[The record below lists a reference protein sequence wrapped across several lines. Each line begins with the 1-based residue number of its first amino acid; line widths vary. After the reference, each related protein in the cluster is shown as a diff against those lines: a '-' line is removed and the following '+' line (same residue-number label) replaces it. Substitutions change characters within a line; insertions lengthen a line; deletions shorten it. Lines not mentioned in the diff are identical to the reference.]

1 MQNYE
6 NGQETLKNF
15 KKSLNLECFEN
26 PNAKDKENQHD
37 KELVSYLYEP
47 SDKEDD
53 DDVSKRLSK
62 KQREKWSQVAF
73 RLSLLSVFTSVVF
86 SLASF
91 LVSYQ
96 TDSSSVFAS
105 AFDALLGTVSSI
117 AVAWRFRDLLNGGT
131 LGRKRERIATAG
143 IGVGFVATGIA
154 TVADSIIHLV
164 DNTHP
169 CKTNEMLIIL
179 TCSLVAFLTLS
190 YCQKCLSKKLDSQSL
205 RAASADNALAAAMS
219 FGILIS
225 TFVYQSDKKLW
236 WLDHSI
242 ALILGVISGGYG
254 LHLFLI
260 TIVCNK
266 ELFGDKEQEK
276 KPLNEQ

>member
-1 MQNYE
+1 MPNIE
-6 NGQETLKNF
+6 NAQVSNNSLKT
-15 KKSLNLECFEN
+15 SLNLACFQE
-26 PNAKDKENQHD
+26 PNEDKNHQQEKD
-37 KELVSYLYEP
+37 LVSYLYEP
-47 SDKEDD
+47 NDNEEVSDY
-53 DDVSKRLSK
+53 LPK
-62 KQREKWSQVAF
+62 KQREKWSRVAF
-73 RLSLLSVFTSVVF
+73 WLSIFSVFVSVVF

-91 LVSYQ
+91 LVSSQ

-117 AVAWRFRDLLNGGT
+117 AVAWRFRDMLNGGT
-131 LGRKRERIATAG
+131 RGLKRERIATVG
-143 IGVGFVATGIA
+143 IGVGFVATGVA

-169 CKTNEMLIIL
+169 CKTNKMLIIL

-190 YCQKCLSKKLDSQSL
+190 YAQTCISKKLDSQSL
-205 RAASADNALAAAMS
+205 RAASADNALAGAMS

-225 TFVYQSDKKLW
+225 TFVYQSAKSVW

-242 ALILGVISGGYG
+242 ALFLGVISGGYG

-260 TIVCNK
+260 TVICNK
-266 ELFGDKEQEK
+266 ELFGEKNQEE